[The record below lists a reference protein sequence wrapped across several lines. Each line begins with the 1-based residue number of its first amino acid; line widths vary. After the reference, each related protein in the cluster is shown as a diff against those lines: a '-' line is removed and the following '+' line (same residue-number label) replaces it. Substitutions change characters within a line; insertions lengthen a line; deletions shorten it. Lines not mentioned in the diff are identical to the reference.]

1 MFKTKIKYETEYRDS
16 VIGDDANK
24 VKVDFELKVS
34 NAIKQT
40 LGTGSLNYITRQLL
54 KNMTWTDLDAY
65 EEIT

>member
-1 MFKTKIKYETEYRDS
+1 MYKTKIKYETEYRDS

-24 VKVDFELKVS
+24 IKVDFELKVS

-65 EEIT
+65 EEIA

>member
-1 MFKTKIKYETEYRDS
+1 MYKTKIKYETEYRDS
-16 VIGDDANK
+16 IIGDDANK
-24 VKVDFELKVS
+24 IKVDFELKVS

-54 KNMTWTDLDAY
+54 KNMTWTELDAY